1 MKKIVA
7 GIFVCALIAGSTE
20 QKSAPGKAQGFP
32 TAPVQIEVFSDF
44 ECPHCKL
51 LYEDT
56 LRPLMREYVASGK
69 VYLIHRDFPLPNH
82 AHAREAACYA
92 NASARVNKYE
102 EVCSALFSRQASW
115 SASGNVEEALVSVL
129 SPSELTKVRALAK
142 DPKILAEIDQDV
154 ALGQKARF
162 TQTPTMEITH
172 NGHTTPVAGSVSYS
186 ILSRYLND
194 LLSK

>member
-7 GIFVCALIAGSTE
+7 GLFLCALIAGSTE
-20 QKSAPGKAQGFP
+20 PNEATGKAQGFP
-32 TAPVQIEVFSDF
+32 TAPIRIEVFSDF

-82 AHAREAACYA
+82 AHAREAASYA
-92 NASARVNKYE
+92 CASARVNKYE

-115 SASGNVEEALVSVL
+115 SASGNVEETVASVL
-129 SPSELTKVRALAK
+129 SPPELSKVRALAK
-142 DPKILAEIDQDV
+142 DPKIAAEIDLDV
-154 ALGQKARF
+154 ALGQKARI
-162 TQTPTMEITH
+162 TQTPTMEITY
-172 NGHTTPVAGSVSYS
+172 NGRTTPVAGSVSYS

>member
-1 MKKIVA
+1 MKKIVV
-7 GIFVCALIAGSTE
+7 GLFLCVLIAGSAE
-20 QKSAPGKAQGFP
+20 QKWAAGKAQGFP

-51 LYEDT
+51 LFEET

-69 VYLIHRDFPLPNH
+69 VYLIHRDFPLPMH

-102 EVCSALFSRQASW
+102 EVCSALFSRQAAW
-115 SASGNVEEALVSVL
+115 SVSGNVDQTVASVL
-129 SPSELTKVRALAK
+129 SAPEMIKVRALAK
-142 DPKILAEIDQDV
+142 DPKITAEIDQDI
-154 ALGQKARF
+154 ALGQKARL
-162 TQTPTMEITH
+162 TQTPTMEITY

-194 LLSK
+194 LMSK

>member
-7 GIFVCALIAGSTE
+7 GLFVCALIAGSAE
-20 QKSAPGKAQGFP
+20 QNTAVGKAQGFH
-32 TAPVQIEVFSDF
+32 TAPVTIEVFSDF
-44 ECPHCKL
+44 ECAHCKA

-69 VYLIHRDFPLPNH
+69 VYLIHRDFPLPQH
-82 AHAREAACYA
+82 THAREAACYA

-102 EVCSALFSRQASW
+102 EVCATLFSRQAVW
-115 SASGNVEEALVSVL
+115 SANGNVEGAVASALSA
-129 SPSELTKVRALAK
+129 PEMNKVRELAK
-142 DPKILAEIDQDV
+142 DPRIAAEIDQDI
-154 ALGQKARF
+154 ALGRKVPV
-162 TQTPTMEITH
+162 TQTPTMLITY
-172 NGHTTPVAGSVSYS
+172 NGHSSPVVGSVSYS

>member
-1 MKKIVA
+1 MNKIVA
-7 GIFVCALIAGSTE
+7 GFFVCALIAGSTE
-20 QKSAPGKAQGFP
+20 QKSAAGKAQGFP
-32 TAPVQIEVFSDF
+32 TAPVRIEVFSDF

-115 SASGNVEEALVSVL
+115 SVSGNVEEALASVL
-129 SPSELTKVRALAK
+129 SPPELSKVRALAK
-142 DPKILAEIDQDV
+142 DPKIAAEIDQDV
-154 ALGQKARF
+154 ALGQKARI

-172 NGHTTPVAGSVSYS
+172 NGRITPVSGSVSYA

>member
-7 GIFVCALIAGSTE
+7 GLFLCALVAGSVE
-20 QKSAPGKAQGFP
+20 PDSASGKAQGFP
-32 TAPVQIEVFSDF
+32 TAPIRIEVFSDF

-51 LYEDT
+51 LFEET

-82 AHAREAACYA
+82 PHAREAASYA

-102 EVCSALFSRQASW
+102 EVSSALFSLQTSW
-115 SASGNVEEALVSVL
+115 SASGKVEEAVATVL
-129 SPSELTKVRALAK
+129 SPPEMDKVRLLAK
-142 DPKILAEIDQDV
+142 DPKIAAEIDQDV
-154 ALGQKARF
+154 ALGQKARI
-162 TQTPTMEITH
+162 TQTPTMEISYK
-172 NGHTTPVAGSVSYS
+172 GRTTPVSGSVSYS

-194 LLSK
+194 LMSK